1 MLLSFYLFVSQRR
14 IHIVRDSIHFTIDAG
29 PCLQNTQPTADSPSA
44 PGRAKKKFRSSVP
57 ILSSSDSGM
66 FQANSQRPKVQYSH
80 RRRLNERDGQG
91 DP

>member
-1 MLLSFYLFVSQRR
+1 MLLSFYLFVSQHC
-14 IHIVRDSIHFTIDAG
+14 IHIVRDSINLTIDAWSM
-29 PCLQNTQPTADSPSA
+29 SPKYAAISRFTVSA
-44 PGRAKKKFRSSVP
+44 WGAKKKFRSSVP

-80 RRRLNERDGQG
+80 RRRLNERDGQA